1 MSPTT
6 QKPHQQLSQQ
16 EYDGSSD
23 TIDGATILPSTL
35 STGTLSP
42 THPCGKTIFAK
53 LPLELR
59 IQCFSPLLEWT
70 GVMPPIILAMR
81 GYKQEHDELVEIFH
95 RDNVFVLKKEND
107 WRVLPVASERFVQR
121 IKIIVE

>member
-1 MSPTT
+1 
-6 QKPHQQLSQQ
+6 
-16 EYDGSSD
+16 
-23 TIDGATILPSTL
+23 
-35 STGTLSP
+35 
-42 THPCGKTIFAK
+42 
-53 LPLELR
+53 
-59 IQCFSPLLEWT
+59 
-70 GVMPPIILAMR
+70 MPPIILAMR